1 MLSRLHLCARILP
14 KNDAKRRT
22 HPVHCSV
29 DVPLTYRHSIQRDT
43 VRIAATVAVHFEFG
57 SSFFHNCIY
66 FSILFCICQD
76 FFPLF
81 PSQKWKSVLK
91 QPQNHKKSKKGFT
104 NRCFYVILYGSS
116 PERLFGGGSPY
127 SQKAAR
133 QIVFS
138 LSGSFFVL

>member
-1 MLSRLHLCARILP
+1 MLSRLHLCASILP

-29 DVPLTYRHSIQRDT
+29 DVPLTYHHSIQRDT

-66 FSILFCICQD
+66 FSILFAICQE

-81 PSQKWKSVLK
+81 PLQKWKSVRKHQKKCKSETNILLFLLQTK
-91 QPQNHKKSKKGFT
+91 QSFCHKKSKKVFT
-104 NRCFYVILYGSS
+104 NQNFYDILYGSKS
-116 PERLFGGGSPY
+116 
-127 SQKAAR
+127 
-133 QIVFS
+133 
-138 LSGSFFVL
+138 